1 MYVSADEAVG
11 EVLHGVH
18 QKVPAYGLDDV
29 LYKLR
34 TVALKTLPLF
44 RGSNAFISDGFTA
57 ELILSYAG
65 FHIAEPS
72 L

>member
-1 MYVSADEAVG
+1 MPTDETEG
-11 EVLHGVH
+11 ERLHGVH
-18 QKVPAYGLDDV
+18 QKVTAYCLDDV

-34 TVALKTLPLF
+34 TIALKTFPLL

-65 FHIAEPS
+65 FHIAELS
-72 L
+72 A